1 MNKMRMTGPEK
12 AIRYITASEGA
23 KLTGKSVGKFARQMQ
38 RHGVRKTKGGQYNA
52 EKALGAAALGA
63 ALDKRNTEKQVAEM
77 ESRGVDPGNIVYQAK
92 KAQLRKI
99 ILQGDILQTECDNL
113 RGKLGDRR
121 ELADFWVN
129 IYADMVTALNT
140 WREGEIAKHPQHRE
154 YVEGIAGRL
163 QDLMNDVI
171 KTHADG

>member
-1 MNKMRMTGPEK
+1 MTTP
-12 AIRYITASEGA
+12 RYITASEGA
-23 KLTGKSVGKFARQMQ
+23 KMTGKTVYAFSKQM
-38 RHGVRKTKGGQYNA
+38 RGHGVRKTKGGRYNA

-113 RGKLGDRR
+113 RGRLGDRR
-121 ELADFWVN
+121 ELADMWIK

-140 WREGEIAKHPQHRE
+140 WREGEIAKRPDQRA